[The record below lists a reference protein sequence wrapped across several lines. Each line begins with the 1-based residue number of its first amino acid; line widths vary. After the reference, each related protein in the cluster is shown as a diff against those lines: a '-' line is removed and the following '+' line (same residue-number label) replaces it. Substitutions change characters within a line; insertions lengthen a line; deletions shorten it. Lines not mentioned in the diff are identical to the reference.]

1 MQTFLNFFFYLSHI
15 QYKETDQTNFNL
27 KFSLHCFSLL
37 AFVLSRL
44 EKEDEGSGHLLVA
57 TLCLIEV
64 STFGLL
70 ESELLTIL
78 GDEEHL
84 MPPEKEE
91 KMEKG

>member
-1 MQTFLNFFFYLSHI
+1 MQTFLNFFLLITHTI
-15 QYKETDQTNFNL
+15 YKGIRTIYNFFL
-27 KFSLHCFSLL
+27 LYFSLL
-37 AFVLSRL
+37 AVVLSRF